1 MNERTYENWSQ
12 SASEVAKNSSLSIS
26 LDGWPA
32 AAALISIPT
41 AVVLVYAIKTFAA
54 HA

>member
-12 SASEVAKNSSLSIS
+12 SASEVAKNSSLSIL

-32 AAALISIPT
+32 VATLISIPT

>member
-1 MNERTYENWSQ
+1 MNEMTNENWSK
-12 SASEVAKNSSLSIS
+12 SASEVAKNSSLSFS
-26 LDGWPA
+26 LDGWP

-54 HA
+54 HT